1 MVEKVTPGLG
11 GVSQILGDRE
21 DQRIF
26 WGLNFLISGSFWVGK
41 FWHVFFGVACFKE
54 GLFRVFSKTI

>member
-26 WGLNFLISGSFWVGK
+26 WDLNSWFQDL
-41 FWHVFFGVACFKE
+41 FG
-54 GLFRVFSKTI
+54 